1 LIQLKKLVHE
11 LPKIEPTPYAFE
23 YKDASSLPEELEEWF
38 SYSPQERSML
48 FQAKASFAQDWASY
62 NGGTSLS
69 GAEYQSGDVDWTNA
83 TVRERSEFVEKAL
96 SFTKENDISVRIK
109 SLQSLVYI
117 ALGCWYE
124 TGGAKPGVAST
135 TSKSAGPE
143 LVTDFSNSHAQL
155 SLISQNVDMIFK
167 LKGVQPLL
175 DVLKAACERE
185 W

>member
-1 LIQLKKLVHE
+1 MQLKKLVHE
-11 LPKIEPTPYAFE
+11 MPKIEPTPYAFE

-38 SYSPQERSML
+38 SYSEQERSML
-48 FQAKASFAQDWASY
+48 FQAETSFVQDWMSY
-62 NGGTSLS
+62 NDGTSLS
-69 GAEYQSGDVDWTNA
+69 VTDYQSGDVNWTNA
-83 TVRERSEFVEKAL
+83 TLGERSEFIEKAL
-96 SFTKENDISVRIK
+96 SCTKDHDISVRVK

-124 TGGAKPGVAST
+124 TGSAKSGASST
-135 TSKSAGPE
+135 TSATAGLE
-143 LVTDFSNSHAQL
+143 LVTDFSSSSVQL
-155 SLISQNVDMIFK
+155 DLISQNVDTIYK